1 MSHLCKASSQGEASL
16 EKQRIP
22 FNSWW
27 AGLGS
32 VTSCSRACPPRSS
45 TIQLASDR
53 ADRFSLEIENLS

>member
-22 FNSWW
+22 FNGGW

-32 VTSCSRACPPRSS
+32 VFSKE
-45 TIQLASDR
+45 SDVPV
-53 ADRFSLEIENLS
+53 LL